1 LPNSIGGFPAS
12 FWYNKF
18 MVTQQKTIARL
29 KAAITTHP
37 DFPKPG
43 ILFYDLSPIYKDKQL
58 FADLVALCMAGAKQY
73 GSFDYIIGVEARGFI
88 LGAALAHELSCG
100 FIPVRKK
107 GKLPGEL
114 VTAEYILEYGT
125 DYLQLQADPKL
136 KSAKVLVMD
145 DVFATGGTLKAVIK
159 LVREGKAIPVVGG
172 LMDIGIA
179 DITDLGVDYFVA
191 LD

>member
-1 LPNSIGGFPAS
+1 
-12 FWYNKF
+12 
-18 MVTQQKTIARL
+18 MVTREKTITRL
-29 KAAITTHP
+29 KAAIATHP

-43 ILFYDLSPIYKDKQL
+43 ILFQDLSPIYKDGQL
-58 FADLVALCMAGAKQY
+58 FADLVGVCATHAKQF

-88 LGAALAHELSCG
+88 LGAALAYELGCG

-107 GKLPGEL
+107 GKLPGE
-114 VTAEYILEYGT
+114 VATAEYILEYGT
-125 DYLQLQADPKL
+125 DALQIQSDEKL
-136 KSAKVLVMD
+136 KSAKVLIMD

-159 LVREGKAIPVVGG
+159 LAREVQAIPAVGV

-179 DITDLGVDYFVA
+179 DIKTLGVDYFVA